1 MLVAA
6 AILLISSCGYLE
18 NKGLL
23 PEKFESDQSLT
34 EEELEQANEMIVSS
48 AIGMGE
54 PLSNWML
61 TVTGEGTLIYTVK
74 NAKIVH
80 NFSQNGLSIDNVYGS
95 PYVEVDGSTYKYPD
109 FLEENT
115 DLVDGC
121 SLLVIDVAIENVDAN
136 GNYFPDTNDP
146 DLFRGDS
153 GLFLCNLEQAFGTD
167 EEGQFFYTSA
177 DYFSLLN
184 SEPVH
189 PMAFRLK
196 KGKTIDV
203 QIGFFL
209 DDNWSELDALFL
221 SNSSGQYFSSNEI
234 VKFVDLNLSDEENDA

>member
-1 MLVAA
+1 MFVAA
-6 AILLISSCGYLE
+6 TILLISSCGYLE
-18 NKGLL
+18 SKGLL
-23 PEKFESDQSLT
+23 PEKPEPDQSLT
-34 EEELEQANEMIVSS
+34 EEELERANEMVASS
-48 AIGMGE
+48 VIGMGE

-61 TVTGEGTLIYTVK
+61 AVTGEGTLIYTVT

-80 NFSQNGLSIDNVYGS
+80 NFSQNELSIDNVYGS
-95 PYVEVDGSTYKYPD
+95 PYVEVDGSNYKYPD

-115 DLVDGC
+115 DLMDGC
-121 SLLVIDVAIENVDAN
+121 SLLVIDIAIENVDAN
-136 GNYFPDTNDP
+136 GNYFPDTDDP

-153 GLFLCNLEQAFGTD
+153 GMFLCNLEQAFGTS
-167 EEGQFFYTSA
+167 EEGQFFYASA

-189 PMAFRLK
+189 PMAFRLE

-209 DDNWSELDALFL
+209 DDNWGNLDTLFL
-221 SNSSGQYFSSNEI
+221 SNSSGQYFSSDEI
-234 VKFVDLNLSDEENDA
+234 VKFVDLNLSNGENDA